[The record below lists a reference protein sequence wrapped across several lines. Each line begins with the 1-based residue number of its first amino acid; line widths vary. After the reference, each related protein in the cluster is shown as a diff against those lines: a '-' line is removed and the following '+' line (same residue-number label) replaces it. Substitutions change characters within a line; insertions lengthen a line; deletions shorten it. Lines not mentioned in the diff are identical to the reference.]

1 MKYSTQVKPISY
13 LKANAAEVI
22 RQLTRRR
29 EPLIITQNGE
39 ATAVIQDIASYE
51 DAQEAL
57 ALLKLLALGNR
68 QIDEGDVVPAPNA
81 VRLMREKADT

>member
-22 RQLTRRR
+22 RNLAYRR
-29 EPLIITQNGE
+29 EPLIITQNRD
-39 ATAVIQDIASYE
+39 AKAVIQDIASYE
-51 DAQEAL
+51 ESHEAL

-68 QIDEGDVVPAPNA
+68 QIEAGDVIPAIDA
-81 VRLMREKADT
+81 VQRLREKSGK